1 MGSRRHSALPP
12 CPNLPLIRLSWLRM
26 FSFVLSLCAKLRSR
40 VQLSVTL
47 WTIAHQAPLSMQFSK
62 QEYWSG
68 LPFPPPGELL
78 HPGTETVTPA
88 LQADSLPLS
97 PRGAPREREELAV
110 QGWARGH
117 PHCLYCPWSRCS
129 FFSHLACII
138 QAAPLKPQHT
148 LS

>member
-26 FSFVLSLCAKLRSR
+26 FSFVPSLCAKLHSR

-68 LPFPPPGELL
+68 LPSPPPGELL

-110 QGWARGH
+110 QGWSRGH
-117 PHCLYCPWSRCS
+117 PHCLSTALGAGAPFFHIWLALSRLP
-129 FFSHLACII
+129 H
-138 QAAPLKPQHT
+138 
-148 LS
+148 